1 MPPAK
6 RESPCLKAIQ
16 AKQPRD
22 KRKAPRSRVAT
33 AARVRVGNGRR
44 REFESLTRDVSPAGI
59 YLYSDANIVEGS
71 EIEIVAM
78 LPSEMVPESASAW
91 VCCHARVVRVE
102 DDPQSGRGIAAV
114 IERFGVVP
122 EA

>member
-1 MPPAK
+1 M
-6 RESPCLKAIQ
+6 KAIRT
-16 AKQPRD
+16 KTGKD

-33 AARVRVGNGRR
+33 AARVRVGNGRKD
-44 REFESLTRDVSPAGI
+44 EFESLTRDVSPTGI
-59 YLYSDANIVEGS
+59 YVYSDAKIVEGS
-71 EIEIVAM
+71 QIEIVAM
-78 LPSEMVPESASAW
+78 LPPDLMPQSSGAW

-102 DDPQSGRGIAAV
+102 DDPKSGRGIAAV

>member
-1 MPPAK
+1 MKAVKEK
-6 RESPCLKAIQ
+6 RPS
-16 AKQPRD
+16 D
-22 KRKAPRSRVAT
+22 KRKSTRRRVT
-33 AARVRVGNGRR
+33 SAASVRVKD
-44 REFESLTRDVSPAGI
+44 REYESLTRDISHGGI
-59 YLYSDANIVEGS
+59 YVYSDAKITEGS

-78 LPSEMVPESASAW
+78 LPMEISPQKAGSW

-102 DDPQSGRGIAAV
+102 NDPRAGRGIAAV